1 MATAE
6 TTNGAGSGP
15 SDELTPAQKLQ
26 EKHNADAAHRAYI
39 EDAVDEED
47 IKHPPPSMQI
57 DTPNAEAIRSG
68 PDSVSEKVAGK
79 QKAKQESD
87 AASLKTNLNPQPTPD
102 TKSEEAFPALG
113 SGPKSKASATA
124 APAWGAKKPS
134 SVGTA
139 DSNGVNG
146 RSPLVSSTASSR
158 TPTPASGILTDTSAN
173 ASIKT
178 SRGVPQKSSVA
189 GRHTDRFEFA
199 PAQLVPRD
207 QLKKP
212 IPDVLHGINKKS
224 KAKVTMKPGPN
235 GVFVFEGVGPLE
247 DTRQALKDVARE
259 IGVKVNGSHPSSLR
273 S

>member
-1 MATAE
+1 MATAD
-6 TTNGAGSGP
+6 TTNGAGSRA
-15 SDELTPAQKLQ
+15 SDGLTPAQKLQ
-26 EKHNADAAHRAYI
+26 EKHNADAAHHATVE
-39 EDAVDEED
+39 EDIDEED

-57 DTPNAEAIRSG
+57 ESLNAEATRPA

-79 QKAKQESD
+79 QKTKEEPD
-87 AASLKTNLNPQPTPD
+87 AASLKMKLNSQPTPD

-113 SGPKSKASATA
+113 SGPKSKAPATA

-134 SVGTA
+134 SVGAA

-146 RSPLVSSTASSR
+146 RSHSVSSTASSR
-158 TPTPASGILTDTSAN
+158 SPTPASGILTDTSAS
-173 ASIKT
+173 ASIKP
-178 SRGVPQKSSVA
+178 SRGMPQKSSVR

-207 QLKKP
+207 QLRKP
-212 IPDVLHGINKKS
+212 IPDVLQGINKKS
-224 KAKVTMKPGPN
+224 KAKVTMKPGPG

-259 IGVKVNGSHPSSLR
+259 IGVKVKGSHSNSLL

>member
-1 MATAE
+1 MATAD
-6 TTNGAGSGP
+6 TKNGAGTGAP
-15 SDELTPAQKLQ
+15 EGLTPAQKLQ
-26 EKHNADAAHRAYI
+26 EKHNADAAHRATI
-39 EDAVDEED
+39 EDVIDEED

-57 DTPNAEAIRSG
+57 ENPNTEATQPV

-79 QKAKQESD
+79 QKAKEEPD
-87 AASLKTNLNPQPTPD
+87 AAFLKTKLNAQPTPD
-102 TKSEEAFPALG
+102 TKSEEVFPALG
-113 SGPKSKASATA
+113 SGPKSKAPATA

-146 RSPLVSSTASSR
+146 RSHLVSSTASSR
-158 TPTPASGILTDTSAN
+158 TPIPASGIPTDTSAN
-173 ASIKT
+173 ASIKP
-178 SRGVPQKSSVA
+178 SRVVPQKSSVA

-207 QLKKP
+207 QLRKP
-212 IPDVLHGINKKS
+212 IPDVLQGINKKS
-224 KAKVTMKPGPN
+224 KAKVTMKPGPG

-259 IGVKVNGSHPSSLR
+259 IGVKVNGS
-273 S
+273 